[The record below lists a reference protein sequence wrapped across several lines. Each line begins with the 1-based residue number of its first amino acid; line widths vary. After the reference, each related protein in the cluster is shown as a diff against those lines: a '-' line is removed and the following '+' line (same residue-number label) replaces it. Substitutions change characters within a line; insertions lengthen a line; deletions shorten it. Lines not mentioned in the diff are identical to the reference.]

1 MTLARKP
8 ANLSWFGFDE
18 ELSGLLDFIDHLGNN
33 GWARNSQT
41 EAIMPNLLG
50 ECAEK
55 GLPID
60 RIKEAMKSIGYGKH
74 ALHEL
79 ERWESKRTTGR
90 FGR

>member
-60 RIKEAMKSIGYGKH
+60 R
-74 ALHEL
+74 
-79 ERWESKRTTGR
+79 SKRP
-90 FGR
+90 